1 MIPVIPSSLRR
12 MGFIPGTVVE
22 TILSTIASD
31 GTPNVAPMGVWVQPG
46 VNLVIRPYAE
56 TQTARNLQEVPE
68 AVINITDDS
77 RIFFNTAFK
86 RRDTEVD
93 AFFFDPAKSVRPP
106 RLRGMLG
113 YIEVDIEE
121 PLKPREVDNPLEY
134 ECRVKEVEASPRLPQ
149 VHSRARLAAIECV
162 IHATRIVALSDS
174 DPDLTEKLYDLIKH
188 YHRLVHRIAPSSVHA
203 GVVDDVLYLVERLVY
218 WL

>member
-1 MIPVIPSSLRR
+1 
-12 MGFIPGTVVE
+12 MGFTPGTVVE
-22 TILSTIASD
+22 TILSTISSE

-46 VNLVIRPYAE
+46 ANLVIRPYAE
-56 TQTARNLQEVPE
+56 TQTARNLLEVPE

-86 RRDTEVD
+86 RRGTDTEV
-93 AFFFDPAKSVRPP
+93 FFYDPAKSVRPP

-113 YIEVDIEE
+113 YVEVEIEE
-121 PLKPREVDNPLEY
+121 PLKPEEVGNPLEY
-134 ECRVKEVEASPRLPQ
+134 ECRIKEVEAPSRLPQ
-149 VHSRARLAAIECV
+149 VHSRACFAAIESV

-174 DPDLTEKLYDLIKH
+174 DPDQTERLYRLVQE
-188 YHRLVHRIAPSSVHA
+188 YHRLVHRIAPNSVHS
-203 GVVDDVLYLVERLVY
+203 GVVDDVLYLVQRLVY

>member
-1 MIPVIPSSLRR
+1 
-12 MGFIPGTVVE
+12 MGFVPGTVVE

-31 GTPNVAPMGVWVQPG
+31 GKPNVAPMGVWVLPG
-46 VNLVIRPYAE
+46 SNLVIRPYAE
-56 TQTARNLQEVPE
+56 TRTAKNLLEVPE

-77 RIFFNTAFK
+77 RIFYNTAFK
-86 RRDTEVD
+86 RRETETES
-93 AFFFDPAKSVRPP
+93 FFFDPSKSVRPP

-121 PLKPREVDNPLEY
+121 PLKPQEAETPLEY
-134 ECRVKEVEASPRLPQ
+134 ECRIKEVEAPARMPQ

-162 IHATRIVALSDS
+162 IHATRIVVLSDS
-174 DPDLTEKLYDLIKH
+174 DPDHTETLFKLIKH
-188 YHRLVHRIAPSSVHA
+188 YHGLVHRIAPDSVHS
-203 GVVDDVLYLVERLVY
+203 GVVDDVLYLVQRLVY

>member
-1 MIPVIPSSLRR
+1 

-46 VNLVIRPYAE
+46 ANLVIRPYAE
-56 TQTARNLQEVPE
+56 TQTARNLLEVLE

-86 RRDTEVD
+86 RRDSET
-93 AFFFDPAKSVRPP
+93 FFFDPAKSVRPL

-113 YIEVDIEE
+113 YLEVDIEE
-121 PLKPREVDNPLEY
+121 PLKPQEVENPPEY
-134 ECRVKEVEASPRLPQ
+134 ECRIKEVEAPSRLPQ
-149 VHSRARLAAIECV
+149 VHSRARFAAIESV

-174 DPDLTEKLYDLIKH
+174 DPDLTERLYTLIQE
-188 YHRLVHRIAPSSVHA
+188 YHSLVHRIAPNSIHS
-203 GVVDDVLYLVERLVY
+203 GVVDDVLYLVQRQVY